1 MRKCTKGEPGYFKY
15 RKVQLG
21 IISLVGFLIIFGIYF
36 TGYII
41 WGTPKNYIT
50 ILAVLAVLPTMKFFV
65 QYLMIPWKNYVDE
78 KDYEELNNKSEPL
91 KLYSELM
98 ITASEKRFQISY
110 LLIDK
115 DDNIIAYTP
124 DEKAD
129 IQAFEKGVT
138 NFLNYYDFNSKVKL
152 YTDLKSY
159 TKRCTEL
166 GIRNRD
172 ITEEEKEHI
181 LYVYEKISIMS
192 V

>member
-1 MRKCTKGEPGYFKY
+1 MKKCNKGEVGYFKY
-15 RKVQLG
+15 KKIQLG
-21 IISLVGFLIIFGIYF
+21 MVSLTGLILILGIYL
-36 TGYII
+36 TGYLI
-41 WGTPKNYIT
+41 WGTPKNYVT
-50 ILAVLAVLPTMKFFV
+50 ILAILVVLPTMKFLV
-65 QYLMIPWKNYVDE
+65 QYLLFPWKNFVVQ
-78 KDYEELNNKSEPL
+78 KDYDELNNKCKPL

-98 ITASEKRFQISY
+98 ITASEKRYQISY

-129 IQAFEKGVT
+129 TMAFEKGVT

-166 GIRNRD
+166 SIRNRD
-172 ITEEEKEHI
+172 ITMEEQEHI

-192 V
+192 I